1 MVKQIFF
8 DILSKFLQR
17 KLLSTAYT
25 VEKLRYPELPSIV
38 LHNIRGKGNKKED
51 SNDDSEK

>member
-1 MVKQIFF
+1 ME
-8 DILSKFLQR
+8 KFLQR

-38 LHNIRGKGNKKED
+38 LHNIRGKVNTYMIKTVILG
-51 SNDDSEK
+51 